1 MEKFLSDF
9 ENKTKLFLGDTDSFS
24 IKEYNLTIDGIS
36 ENLLLAT
43 LIYDV
48 VLFPAAYSWQ
58 SNEMAEVIHRNQAL
72 IISERAIPV
81 IRNFLDTRDVKDYY
95 DKRKEETEKQIN
107 LDIYKDPSLNTEL
120 VKKEN
125 KKDMEFTYGLNSYM
139 HLEDISVKEAFI
151 KLYRTDLKDC
161 YDDRS
166 LYMIIQRLH
175 CNAEQKERFRQILSN
190 DVDYDN
196 FSRSTVLDFINNRHF
211 SKDIEHRLRRRIS
224 NLYLLANAIAANADF
239 YISIENKTE
248 QVNYSN
254 LHMHRKI
261 LNAVGL
267 TNDVFKKMTATDVLR
282 IVYSDEYKIF
292 ISYYRDLIF
301 ELKETNK
308 TMKADMIKHKLEK
321 KIEIQSTIQPY
332 YKAASFVGG
341 LSTSLLVGLIT
352 NVISGSQGSLMAF
365 GMGAAGGFTLG
376 NYIIDRIKQ
385 TNYQISSIGY
395 MKFKEYIINEIY
407 KTELHISIKDV
418 IL

>member
-1 MEKFLSDF
+1 
-9 ENKTKLFLGDTDSFS
+9 
-24 IKEYNLTIDGIS
+24 
-36 ENLLLAT
+36 
-43 LIYDV
+43 
-48 VLFPAAYSWQ
+48 
-58 SNEMAEVIHRNQAL
+58 
-72 IISERAIPV
+72 
-81 IRNFLDTRDVKDYY
+81 
-95 DKRKEETEKQIN
+95 
-107 LDIYKDPSLNTEL
+107 
-120 VKKEN
+120 
-125 KKDMEFTYGLNSYM
+125 MEFTYGLNSYM